1 MGKSRICPRTPG
13 RGSRSTSVP
22 RVRGNRRSSSAS
34 GSQEGR
40 GCGASGTVPCSSCSG
55 RPRPPGLPGV
65 PGLKAPWEKPALLP
79 PISRRTR
86 EGKLRALPRHRADLL
101 GGARGTRTPDLLIAN
116 ETRYQL
122 RHSPGYAE
130 MVAPALPPPA
140 SRRPVTRPTYPDPGL
155 TAARPSR
162 AGPAAVPGASRSA
175 CRAGQAGTLPYSP
188 AARRRLRTASRSMG
202 WNSRSSISSSGGTGT
217 WALTGRTGEATTSCS
232 PVSRSSIMRR
242 GARAAS
248 V

>member
-1 MGKSRICPRTPG
+1 MSPLKQVSRKFVQGRQGEDRGVLPCRG
-13 RGSRSTSVP
+13 RGGTRGALPLPDLRKNTAVGRQGRRREAQGTGTRERMAPTGAAGAALRGRRRARTSRSGP
-22 RVRGNRRSSSAS
+22 SS
-34 GSQEGR
+34 
-40 GCGASGTVPCSSCSG
+40 P
-55 RPRPPGLPGV
+55 
-65 PGLKAPWEKPALLP
+65 
-79 PISRRTR
+79 
-86 EGKLRALPRHRADLL
+86 

-140 SRRPVTRPTYPDPGL
+140 SRCPVTRPTYPDPG
-155 TAARPSR
+155 AGSR
-162 AGPAAVPGASRSA
+162 LRAPAVPGPAAVPGASQQEGGLG
-175 CRAGQAGTLPYSP
+175 RASGALPYSP

-202 WNSRSSISSSGGTGT
+202 WNSRSSSSSSGGTGT